1 MVHTPITSQQMIKH
15 TKLSCSITIA
25 QEATVATILITHI
38 ITVMSQIQ
46 TIMVTQTHSKTI
58 MEVLDQ

>member
-15 TKLSCSITIA
+15 TKLSCNITIA

-38 ITVMSQIQ
+38 ITAMSQIQ